1 MGNNNQKPRAHALDA
16 LRGYAIITMVLSAME
31 AFSVLPRWMYH
42 AQVPPPDHVF
52 DPTIYGIT
60 WVDII
65 FPFFLFSMGAAI
77 PLSLGR
83 QHAKGESIM
92 KLTWKTVQRWV
103 KLTFFAIFI
112 IHAFPFML
120 GYEQEWMRYAMPIF
134 FFILLCLMFMPNPF
148 GLSPYKARAIT
159 WSAYLV
165 AVGFMLLQPYAG
177 GAPFRLTDSDC
188 IMLIL
193 ANVSLTGSI
202 IYLLTIGHPLRRRAL
217 LPFLVALVM
226 AAHTANSWP
235 ALLIH
240 TSWLPW
246 LYLPAYQEYLL
257 IIIPGTVAGEWI
269 AQWLEKMKANDTSE
283 GLVESVQKKNEAVL
297 ENVNP
302 LKGGGEAVLEN
313 GNPLKGG
320 RGAVLENGNKVKND
334 EKAVLEN
341 VNPLKGGRGA
351 VLENGNGVKNDE
363 KVVLENG
370 NPLKGG
376 GGAVLE
382 NENKVRTRSEEM
394 KDKENSLALPV
405 AFLSLALIVVNVVLL
420 FGRHL
425 VANLVATMVLTAL
438 TAWLLRSRREAGT
451 TGVEA
456 AKQRSASKDA
466 SSQNAAKQ
474 EVSNREASSQE
485 AAEREVSN
493 REASSQEAAKQEV
506 SSREASSQ
514 EASKQEVYNHRSSS
528 ITASPT
534 LHFWQRLSSAGAYL
548 LLLGLCLESYEGGIR
563 KDDVTLSY
571 LFVTCGLAF
580 YALLLLTVVCDHWH
594 VRWLCAPLEMVGKN
608 PMVAY
613 VSASMVIIPVL
624 ILTHIYPYIDALSS
638 QPLTGFLKGV
648 LLTTLCMALT
658 AWFTHKR
665 WFWKT

>member
-1 MGNNNQKPRAHALDA
+1 MKSRNMGNNNQKPRAHALDA

-83 QHAKGESIM
+83 QHAKGESIT

-120 GYEQEWMRYAMPIF
+120 GYEQEWMRYAMPVF

-202 IYLLTIGHPLRRRAL
+202 IYLLTIGHPLRRLAL
-217 LPFLVALVM
+217 LPFLVALFM
-226 AAHTANSWP
+226 AAHTAYSWP
-235 ALLIH
+235 ANLIH

-269 AQWLEKMKANDTSE
+269 AQWLEKMKVKDTGK
-283 GLVESVQKKNEAVL
+283 GLVEKYQINE
-297 ENVNP
+297 E
-302 LKGGGEAVLEN
+302 VLEN

-320 RGAVLENGNKVKND
+320 REAV
-334 EKAVLEN
+334 
-341 VNPLKGGRGA
+341 P
-351 VLENGNGVKNDE
+351 ENGNGVKDVE
-363 KVVLENG
+363 KVVLENEIKDEEQEVLE
-370 NPLKGG
+370 NNEEKKGG
-376 GGAVLE
+376 REAVLE
-382 NENKVRTRSEEM
+382 NGNKVRTRSEEM
-394 KDKENSLALPV
+394 KEKENALALPV
-405 AFLSLALIVVNVVLL
+405 ALLSLALIVTNVVLL

-425 VANLVATMVLTAL
+425 VANLIATIVLTAL
-438 TAWLLRSRREAGT
+438 TAWLLRSRREAGS

-456 AKQRSASKDA
+456 ARQRAALKEA

-474 EVSNREASSQE
+474 EVSDRETSSQG
-485 AAEREVSN
+485 
-493 REASSQEAAKQEV
+493 AAKQEV
-506 SSREASSQ
+506 SNQ
-514 EASKQEVYNHRSSS
+514 KSSS
-528 ITASPT
+528 TQASPT

-638 QPLTGFLKGV
+638 EPLTGFLKGV
-648 LLTTLCMALT
+648 LLTALCMALT

>member
-202 IYLLTIGHPLRRRAL
+202 IYLLTIGHPLRRLAL
-217 LPFLVALVM
+217 LPFLIALFM

-269 AQWLEKMKANDTSE
+269 AQWLEKMKANDTSK
-283 GLVESVQKKNEAVL
+283 GLVDNYQKKS
-297 ENVNP
+297 
-302 LKGGGEAVLEN
+302 EAVLEN
-313 GNPLKGG
+313 GNLLKGG
-320 RGAVLENGNKVKND
+320 REAVLENWNKVKND
-334 EKAVLEN
+334 EKVVLEN
-341 VNPLKGGRGA
+341 GNPLKGGRGA

-363 KVVLENG
+363 KVVLEN
-370 NPLKGG
+370 
-376 GGAVLE
+376 
-382 NENKVRTRSEEM
+382 ENKVRTRSEEM
-394 KDKENSLALPV
+394 KEKENALALPV
-405 AFLSLALIVVNVVLL
+405 ALLSLALIIVNVVLL

-456 AKQRSASKDA
+456 AKQRAASRDA

-485 AAEREVSN
+485 AAEREVSS

-506 SSREASSQ
+506 
-514 EASKQEVYNHRSSS
+514 YNQKTSS
-528 ITASPT
+528 IPASPT

-624 ILTHIYPYIDALSS
+624 ILTQLYPYIDALSS

>member
-202 IYLLTIGHPLRRRAL
+202 IYLLTIGHPLRRLAL
-217 LPFLVALVM
+217 LPFLVALFM

-283 GLVESVQKKNEAVL
+283 GLVESYQKKNE
-297 ENVNP
+297 
-302 LKGGGEAVLEN
+302 
-313 GNPLKGG
+313 
-320 RGAVLENGNKVKND
+320 
-334 EKAVLEN
+334 AVLEN

-376 GGAVLE
+376 RGAVLENGNKVKNDKKAVLE

-394 KDKENSLALPV
+394 KDKENALALPV
-405 AFLSLALIVVNVVLL
+405 ALLSLALIVVNVVLL

-485 AAEREVSN
+485 AAEREVSS

-506 SSREASSQ
+506 
-514 EASKQEVYNHRSSS
+514 YNQKCSS
-528 ITASPT
+528 IPASPT

-624 ILTHIYPYIDALSS
+624 ILTQLYPYIDALSS

-648 LLTTLCMALT
+648 LLTALCMALT

>member
-202 IYLLTIGHPLRRRAL
+202 IYLLTIGHPLRRLAL
-217 LPFLVALVM
+217 LPFLVALFM

-246 LYLPAYQEYLL
+246 LYLPAYQVYLL

-269 AQWLEKMKANDTSE
+269 AQWLEKMKANDTSK
-283 GLVESVQKKNEAVL
+283 GLVDNYQKKNEAVL

-302 LKGGGEAVLEN
+302 LKGG
-313 GNPLKGG
+313 
-320 RGAVLENGNKVKND
+320 RGAVLENWNKVKND
-334 EKAVLEN
+334 EKVVLEN
-341 VNPLKGGRGA
+341 GNPLKGGRGA

-363 KVVLENG
+363 KVVLEN
-370 NPLKGG
+370 
-376 GGAVLE
+376 
-382 NENKVRTRSEEM
+382 ENKVRTRSEEM
-394 KDKENSLALPV
+394 KDKENALALPV

-456 AKQRSASKDA
+456 AKQRAASRDA

-485 AAEREVSN
+485 AAEREVSS

-506 SSREASSQ
+506 
-514 EASKQEVYNHRSSS
+514 YNQKTSS
-528 ITASPT
+528 IPASPT

-624 ILTHIYPYIDALSS
+624 ILTHLYPYIDALSS

>member
-202 IYLLTIGHPLRRRAL
+202 IYLLTIGHPLRRLAL
-217 LPFLVALVM
+217 LPFLVALFM

-246 LYLPAYQEYLL
+246 LYLPAYQVYLL

-269 AQWLEKMKANDTSE
+269 AQWLEKMKANDTSK
-283 GLVESVQKKNEAVL
+283 GLVDNYQKKNE
-297 ENVNP
+297 
-302 LKGGGEAVLEN
+302 
-313 GNPLKGG
+313 
-320 RGAVLENGNKVKND
+320 
-334 EKAVLEN
+334 AVLEN

-363 KVVLENG
+363 KVVL
-370 NPLKGG
+370 
-376 GGAVLE
+376 A

-394 KDKENSLALPV
+394 KDKENALALPV
-405 AFLSLALIVVNVVLL
+405 ALLSLALIIVNVVLL

-456 AKQRSASKDA
+456 AKQRAASRDA

-474 EVSNREASSQE
+474 EVSNREASSQA

-493 REASSQEAAKQEV
+493 REASSQEAA
-506 SSREASSQ
+506 
-514 EASKQEVYNHRSSS
+514 KQEVYNHRSSS

-648 LLTTLCMALT
+648 LLTALCMALT

>member
-83 QHAKGESIM
+83 QHAKGESIT

-134 FFILLCLMFMPNPF
+134 FFILLCLMFIPNPF

-202 IYLLTIGHPLRRRAL
+202 IYLLTIGHPLRRLAL
-217 LPFLVALVM
+217 LPFLVALFM

-269 AQWLEKMKANDTSE
+269 AQWLEKMKANDTSK
-283 GLVESVQKKNEAVL
+283 GLVDNYQKKN
-297 ENVNP
+297 
-302 LKGGGEAVLEN
+302 EAVLEN

-320 RGAVLENGNKVKND
+320 REAVLENGNKVKND
-334 EKAVLEN
+334 EKV
-341 VNPLKGGRGA
+341 
-351 VLENGNGVKNDE
+351 
-363 KVVLENG
+363 
-370 NPLKGG
+370 
-376 GGAVLE
+376 VLE

-394 KDKENSLALPV
+394 KDKENALALPV
-405 AFLSLALIVVNVVLL
+405 ALLSLALIVVNVVLL

-438 TAWLLRSRREAGT
+438 TAWLLRSRRKAGT
-451 TGVEA
+451 IGVEA
-456 AKQRSASKDA
+456 AKQRAASKDA

-474 EVSNREASSQE
+474 ELSS
-485 AAEREVSN
+485 

-506 SSREASSQ
+506 
-514 EASKQEVYNHRSSS
+514 YNQRSSS
-528 ITASPT
+528 TPASPT

-624 ILTHIYPYIDALSS
+624 ILTQLYPYIDALSS

-648 LLTTLCMALT
+648 LLTALCMALT